1 VRSVGIGPGLTGA
14 LDAMSPWRRWA
25 LGFAAGAVSALS
37 TPPFGLWPVLALTFP
52 LLVLLLDGVRG
63 SRLRRLRACA
73 AIGWWFGFG
82 YFLASLW
89 WIGNAFLVEADVFA
103 WLLPFAVVALPAGL
117 ALFMALGTAI
127 AGLLWSPGVGRVF
140 ALGVGLGGSEWLRG
154 HVLTGF
160 PWNSFGY
167 ALAENL
173 ALAQSAAFVGL
184 WGLTLAAILIF
195 ASPVLLVD
203 RPLRRAQALLPLL
216 AGLVLLIAYGTGTLR
231 LQQEIGTVPGVRLR
245 VMQPALPQ
253 DEKFAYGQ
261 RARIL
266 DDYLELSARASATY
280 PGGLNDVT
288 LLIWPESAFPFIYER
303 EAWASEKIAQTL
315 PDTVTLVTG
324 AARLGTPPPG
334 QSSRF
339 FNSIRVIAGDGRVL
353 QSADKVHL
361 VPFGEYLPFQSFL
374 ESLGLEQLTRVRG
387 GFSAGT
393 ALSTLHLPGAPSA
406 APLICYE
413 AIFPHQVIPAGER
426 PGFLLNVTNDAWFG
440 LTPGPYQHFLQA
452 RLRAIEEGL
461 PLVRAANTGI
471 SAVLD
476 PLGRNVASLH
486 LGEKGIIDSGLPVAL
501 QHPPLAARAPGWVFL
516 AMYLATLA
524 NAMWNAFRTRKR
536 QMHA

>member
-1 VRSVGIGPGLTGA
+1 MVGTVQRLAGA
-14 LDAMSPWRRWA
+14 IRGASPARRWA
-25 LGFAAGAVSALS
+25 TGFAAGALSALS
-37 TPPFGLWPVLALTFP
+37 TAPFGLWPVLAFTFP
-52 LLVLLLDGVRG
+52 VLVLLLDGANGVG
-63 SRLRRLRACA
+63 LKRLRACA

-103 WLLPFAVVALPAGL
+103 WLLPFAVIALPAGL
-117 ALFMALGTAI
+117 AVFTALGTAV
-127 AGLLWSPGVGRVF
+127 AGLLWSRGTGRVF
-140 ALGVGLGGSEWLRG
+140 ALGAGLGGSEWLRG
-154 HVLTGF
+154 HMLTGF

-173 ALAQSAAFVGL
+173 ALAQSAALVGL

-195 ASPVLLVD
+195 ASPV
-203 RPLRRAQALLPLL
+203 ALLDPPWSRHRLLLPAL
-216 AGLVLLIAYGTGTLR
+216 AGLVLLAAYAGGTAR
-231 LQQEIGTVPGVRLR
+231 LTQEIGTVPGVRLR

-261 RARIL
+261 RERIL
-266 DDYLELSARASATY
+266 QDYLDLSVRKSAVY
-280 PGGLNDVT
+280 PNGLDDVT

-303 EAWASEKIAQTL
+303 EAWAAERIAATL
-315 PDTVTLVTG
+315 PENVTLVTG
-324 AARLGTPPPG
+324 AARMGAPPPG

-339 FNSIRVIAGDGRVL
+339 FNSIRVISGDGRVL

-393 ALSTLHLPGAPSA
+393 ALSTLHLPGAPPA

-413 AIFPHQVIPAGER
+413 AIFPHQVIPTGER

-476 PLGRNVASLH
+476 PLGRNVASLY

-501 QHPPLAARAPGWVFL
+501 QQQPLAAQTPGWVFL
-516 AMYLATLA
+516 AMYLATLG
-524 NAMWNAFRTRKR
+524 NALRHAFRWRKSE
-536 QMHA
+536 MHA